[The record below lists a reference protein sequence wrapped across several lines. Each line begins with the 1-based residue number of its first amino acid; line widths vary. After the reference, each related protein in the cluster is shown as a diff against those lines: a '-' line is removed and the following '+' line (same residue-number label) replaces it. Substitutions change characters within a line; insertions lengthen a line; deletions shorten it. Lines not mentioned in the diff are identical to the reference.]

1 MTTSSST
8 PWGAR
13 ASNPANVGAEVH
25 VLEVDVPRGGVGAVD
40 RGVQIRPGG
49 GDAQH
54 PAAVGEHR
62 AVVSQFGARMENH
75 GLLSGI
81 LQAGDGQ
88 TLGVGAGV
96 AAGGQH
102 KAAGRPVLPPD
113 VQMVQSAVTAGQ
125 EDVQQIGLQQGEHRL
140 AFGIAEAGIVL
151 HHLGPS
157 GVSIRPK

>member
-54 PAAVGEHR
+54 PAACGEDP
-62 AVVSQFGARMENH
+62 AVPVTLGARMEH
-75 GLLSGI
+75 GGQLAGLL
-81 LQAGDGQ
+81 Q
-88 TLGVGAGV
+88 T
-96 AAGGQH
+96 
-102 KAAGRPVLPPD
+102 RD
-113 VQMVQSAVTAGQ
+113 VVKNIYFSS
-125 EDVQQIGLQQGEHRL
+125 L
-140 AFGIAEAGIVL
+140 
-151 HHLGPS
+151 
-157 GVSIRPK
+157 